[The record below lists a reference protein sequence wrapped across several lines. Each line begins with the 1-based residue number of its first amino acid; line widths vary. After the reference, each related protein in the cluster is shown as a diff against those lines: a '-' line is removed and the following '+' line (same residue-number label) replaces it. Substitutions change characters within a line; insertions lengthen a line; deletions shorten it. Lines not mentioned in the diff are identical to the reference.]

1 MIIGGQEDTISKL
14 VCDNCIIHAGGQN
27 KVVLGEQKVSTVPEE
42 FMAPVDKD
50 LLA

>member
-1 MIIGGQEDTISKL
+1 MIIGGQEHTW
-14 VCDNCIIHAGGQN
+14 VCDNCIIHVGGQN